1 MSFALDQ
8 PGWLW
13 LGGLGLVLAWVGWQW
28 MRTIP
33 RARRLLAVSL
43 RVVLFLVLGLTL
55 GGVYRVERVDRLATV
70 AVVDVSGSV
79 QSFASL
85 GVDDLGLPITMDRSA
100 RGFLRGASV
109 HREPTDALGIV
120 AFDGQVSTIALPS
133 TSEILDRPIDLPPI
147 EGSDL
152 VGAIRQAQMQIP
164 ADAAGRLVV
173 FSDGRS
179 TTPGLDSL
187 SSDIPVD
194 VVPIRYRVKNE
205 VVVEAVDLPARSLP
219 GAIVDVRVVLK
230 SADDATGELELTYQG
245 EFVDLNGDQPGV
257 GRPVALKRGH
267 QVVIVP
273 VQLGPGRV
281 HRFRARF
288 VPELSADSSILGD
301 TSLANNTAN
310 GVTLTSGEGR
320 VLVLVN
326 DPEARPHEAQILTD
340 LLEDSPWQ
348 LDVRMPGQ
356 FPTDLLELEAFDLIV
371 LVNTPRD
378 ALDLNADARLNAFV
392 EDFGGGLLWIGGR
405 SAFGAGGWMG
415 SEIERILPVGL
426 DVPDDLI
433 MPKVAAV
440 FVLDSSGSMKWKVM
454 GSSRSQQII
463 ANEAAAGA
471 IDVLDQNDLIGVVS
485 FSNDAR
491 SVVDLAKNDQP
502 ERVKS
507 RINSIS
513 SGGGTNMAPALNM
526 AGNMLLGAQAETKH
540 IVLLSDGESQTP
552 ELLPQI
558 AEQLKQQGIAI
569 STIAVGD
576 DADEAGMKQLAEITG
591 GTYYRVRNPS
601 VLPRVF
607 LKVIRVIRT
616 PMIREGTIKPVVLVE
631 DAPATG
637 YLGDLP
643 PLGGLAVTQ
652 QISDDPRIS
661 TPIVS
666 DRNEPI
672 FAFHQVELGRVA
684 VWTSDLSDWSQRWI
698 ESGQLAGV
706 LNRAIGWAKRSDRH
720 RVGELTFDVVGSSA
734 TITFDATDEH
744 GLPIDGLSVDA
755 EVFDDQGMKRSV
767 ELIQVGSGQ
776 YQASISQLSE
786 GVHVVVAQPMR
797 DNEPMYPT
805 IAGLQVDGVDEY
817 AYFDADPQALIDL
830 AHRTGGRVYD
840 LSDPALADLFDRS
853 QAIERFS
860 FEPIWPTLLWI
871 TLGLFLL
878 DLAARRVAFD
888 RWIAQARAE
897 TIAVTRAVQAEKIE
911 HLKDSAIAADQER
924 PAQPEM
930 DRSPMKSAKKKP
942 SELTDKPVKTEAA
955 DDSNPL
961 LAAKRRARERMDED

>member
-1 MSFALDQ
+1 MSFSLDQ
-8 PGWLW
+8 PAWLW
-13 LGGLGLVLAWVGWQW
+13 LVVVGLMLAALGWRW

-33 RARRLLAVSL
+33 RGRRLLAVSL
-43 RVVLFLVLGLTL
+43 RVILFLVLGLTL
-55 GGVYRVERVDRLATV
+55 GGVYRVERVDRLAAI

-79 QSFASL
+79 QNYASL
-85 GVDDLGLPITMDRSA
+85 GVDDLGLPITIDRSA

-109 HREPTDALGIV
+109 HREPTDLLGIV
-120 AFDGQVSTIALPS
+120 AFDGQVSTVALPS
-133 TSEILDRPIDLPPI
+133 ASEILDRPIDLRPI
-147 EGSDL
+147 DGSDL

-164 ADAAGRLVV
+164 ADASGRLVV

-179 TTPGLDSL
+179 TTTGLDSL
-187 SSDIPVD
+187 SSDLPID
-194 VVPIRYRVKNE
+194 VVPIRYRVNEE

-219 GAIVDVRVVLK
+219 GSMVDVRVVLK

-245 EFVDLNGDQPGV
+245 EFVDLNGDEPGV
-257 GRPVALKRGH
+257 GRAVSLRRGH
-267 QVVIVP
+267 QVVILP
-273 VQLGPGRV
+273 VQLGAGRV
-281 HRFRARF
+281 HRFQARF
-288 VPELSADSSILGD
+288 VPERSADSSILGD
-301 TSLANNTAN
+301 TSLANNTAS

-326 DPEARPHEAQILTD
+326 DPEARPHEAQVLTD
-340 LLEDSPWQ
+340 LLEESPWQ
-348 LDVRMPGQ
+348 TEIRMPGQ

-378 ALDLNADARLNAFV
+378 ALDLEADGRLNAFV
-392 EDFGGGLLWIGGR
+392 EDFGGGLLWIGGKD
-405 SAFGAGGWMG
+405 AFGAGGWMG
-415 SEIERILPVGL
+415 SEIERVLPVAL

-502 ERVKS
+502 ELVKS
-507 RINSIS
+507 RVNSIS

-526 AGNMLLGAQAETKH
+526 AGNMLLGVEAETKH

-558 AEQLKQQGIAI
+558 AEQLKQQGIVI

-576 DADEAGMKQLAEITG
+576 DADEAGMKQLAQITG

-616 PMIREGTIKPVVLVE
+616 PMVREGTIKPVVLVE
-631 DAPATG
+631 DTSATG

-652 QISDDPRIS
+652 EITDDPRIS

-666 DRNEPI
+666 ERNEPI

-684 VWTSDLSDWSQRWI
+684 VWTSDLSQWSQRWI
-698 ESGQLAGV
+698 ESGQLVGV
-706 LNRAIGWAKRSDRH
+706 LNRAIGWTKRNDRH

-734 TITFDATDEH
+734 TITFDATDEQ
-744 GLPIDGLSVDA
+744 GLPIDGLSVAA
-755 EVFDDQGMKRSV
+755 EIFDDQGAKRSV
-767 ELIQVGSGQ
+767 GLIQFGSGQ
-776 YQASISQLSE
+776 YQARISQLSE
-786 GVHVVVAQPMR
+786 GVHVVIAQPMR

-805 IAGLQVDGVDEY
+805 IAGLQVSGVDEY

-830 AHRTGGRVYD
+830 AARTGGRVYD
-840 LSDPALADLFDRS
+840 LSDPASADLFDRS

-860 FEPIWPTLLWI
+860 FEPVWPILLWI
-871 TLGLFLL
+871 TVILFLL

-888 RWIAQARAE
+888 RWIAQARDE
-897 TIAVTRAVQAEKIE
+897 TIAVTRSVRAEQVE
-911 HLKDSAIAADQER
+911 QLKASRTVAQER
-924 PAQPEM
+924 QPDTPDM
-930 DRSPMKSAKKKP
+930 DRSPMRAVTEKP
-942 SELTDKPVKTEAA
+942 SEPVEKPITTGDPE
-955 DDSNPL
+955 DSSPL
-961 LAAKRRARERMDED
+961 LAAKRRARERMEED